1 MCRFSIVMFTVVFI
15 LILFPGSIKAQ
26 ERPFT
31 EGSVWNVSYIQ
42 TKDAFFLDYMNNLN
56 NGWIRVMEEAKK
68 EGYIL
73 NYMVL
78 SSQPSNRDDWNLMLM
93 IEYKNWASMDGLME
107 KMRKV
112 QDKLFGTNNNER
124 KESAVA
130 RNELREILG
139 SKTAIQLK
147 FK

>member
-1 MCRFSIVMFTVVFI
+1 MYRLSIVLFTVVIIFI
-15 LILFPGSIKAQ
+15 VFPGTTKAQ
-26 ERPFT
+26 ERPYT
-31 EGSVWNVSYIQ
+31 EGSVWNISYIQ
-42 TKDAFFLDYMNNLN
+42 TKDAYFLDYMNNLN
-56 NGWIRVMEEAKK
+56 NGWKRVMEDAKK

-78 SSQPSNRDDWNLMLM
+78 SSQPSNRDDWDLMLLV
-93 IEYKNWASMDGLME
+93 EYKNWAAFDGLME
-107 KMRKV
+107 KMNKV
-112 QDKLFGTNNNER
+112 QEKLFGSNENER

-139 SKTAIQLK
+139 SKTALQLN

>member
-1 MCRFSIVMFTVVFI
+1 MKNVSKFLLFVTI
-15 LILFPGSIKAQ
+15 ILFAFSERHNAQ

-31 EGSVWNVSYIQ
+31 DGSVWNISYIQ
-42 TKDAFFLDYMNNLN
+42 TKDAYFLDYMNNLN
-56 NGWIRVMEEAKK
+56 KGWKRVMEDAKK

-78 SSQPSNRDDWNLMLM
+78 SSQPSNREDWDLMLL
-93 IEYKNWASMDGLME
+93 IEYKNWAALDGLME
-107 KMRKV
+107 KMNKV
-112 QDKLFGTNNNER
+112 QEKLFGSDENER

-139 SKTAIQLK
+139 SKTAVQLN